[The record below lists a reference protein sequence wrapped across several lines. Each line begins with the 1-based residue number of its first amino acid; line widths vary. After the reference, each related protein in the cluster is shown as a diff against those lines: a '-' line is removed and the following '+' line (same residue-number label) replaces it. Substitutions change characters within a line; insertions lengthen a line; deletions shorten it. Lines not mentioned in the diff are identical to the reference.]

1 MVIKEPIIVQKSQQI
16 SGAENFNRSP
26 VEEQGSVRK
35 IFHRLKAERDFG
47 RRAIAAYAM
56 KTSYQ
61 QWDGQDQFES
71 DDLPNR
77 NGMKLLQLFAM
88 P

>member
-1 MVIKEPIIVQKSQQI
+1 
-16 SGAENFNRSP
+16 
-26 VEEQGSVRK
+26 
-35 IFHRLKAERDFG
+35 
-47 RRAIAAYAM
+47 M